1 MRALA
6 PVDAEAFLQ
15 RLAHVIWLA
24 VVFEVLEGAD
34 EDVAGLAERV
44 QADGMTTEAGLGLML
59 FYVVALQCVATVAM
73 LKGESGSSK
82 LSWGLYVAYGLLAY
96 VIAVAVNQIGGLL

>member
-1 MRALA
+1 
-6 PVDAEAFLQ
+6 
-15 RLAHVIWLA
+15 
-24 VVFEVLEGAD
+24 
-34 EDVAGLAERV
+34 
-44 QADGMTTEAGLGLML
+44 ML

-96 VIAVAVNQIGGLL
+96 AIAVAVNQIGCLL